1 MSAPTAAASSFA
13 TLYFNAKMTKAKPQ
27 HYQVA
32 YNKLYGF
39 LRRKHPEVLKEYKEY
54 LAEVKKRVEEALLCV

>member
-1 MSAPTAAASSFA
+1 
-13 TLYFNAKMTKAKPQ
+13 MTKAKPK

-39 LRRKHPEVLKEYKEY
+39 LRRKHPQVLEEYKEY
-54 LAEVKKRVEEALLCV
+54 LQEVKKRLEEALLCT

>member
-1 MSAPTAAASSFA
+1 M
-13 TLYFNAKMTKAKPQ
+13 KAKPQ

-54 LAEVKKRVEEALLCV
+54 LAEVKKRVEEALLCT